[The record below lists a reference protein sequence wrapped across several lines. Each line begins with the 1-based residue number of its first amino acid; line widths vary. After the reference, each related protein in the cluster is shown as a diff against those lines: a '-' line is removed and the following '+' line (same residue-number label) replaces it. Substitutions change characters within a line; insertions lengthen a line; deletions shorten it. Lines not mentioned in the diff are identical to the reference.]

1 MHSQTLHGSVQ
12 VPMYIVPDGQ
22 SNHQTVMFH
31 QTMSDDEATHQVSN
45 GIPKAIK
52 TAHRGKKVT
61 RFIPVEVAHV
71 DQLPVFS
78 FGNKSTTAFGKR

>member
-1 MHSQTLHGSVQ
+1 VHSQTLHGSVQ

-52 TAHRGKKVT
+52 TAHREKKEHMWISSLSFHLAT
-61 RFIPVEVAHV
+61 NRQ
-71 DQLPVFS
+71 QLWVKDEPNLT
-78 FGNKSTTAFGKR
+78 GQ

>member
-1 MHSQTLHGSVQ
+1 VHSQTLHGSVQ

-52 TAHRGKKVT
+52 TAHREKKG
-61 RFIPVEVAHV
+61 AHV
-71 DQLPVFS
+71 DQLPEFS
-78 FGNKSTTAFGKR
+78 FGNKSTTALGKR